1 MTYRASWNLAPS
13 RPLSRSECSSHNITP
28 SQTLQAF
35 PCLRTFAPALPS
47 TGMLSS
53 SPPTGSLSLMS
64 QLIGHLVRS
73 QAPPLQALW
82 STYSCFIFFL
92 ALYPVWLFSS
102 SLHNQKGKGAHHS
115 IPSYENTDK
124 HTAGTP
130 LHFHC
135 QISVHNAGN
144 NTLLVMSKTAESYRL
159 VREACGKVTAS
170 CSCATGAGDASES
183 RTGPLGQEDCAPSS
197 CSLEAVSLADGG
209 VGKSPVWPN
218 PCLQPQDA
226 GACGRRGG

>member
-1 MTYRASWNLAPS
+1 MTYRASWDLAPS

-82 STYSCFIFFL
+82 STYSCFIFFSW
-92 ALYPVWLFSS
+92 PCILFGYF
-102 SLHNQKGKGAHHS
+102 LL
-115 IPSYENTDK
+115 PSTTRK
-124 HTAGTP
+124 VRVPITLFPATRTLTSTQLGLRSTFTA
-130 LHFHC
+130 
-135 QISVHNAGN
+135 
-144 NTLLVMSKTAESYRL
+144 K
-159 VREACGKVTAS
+159 
-170 CSCATGAGDASES
+170 
-183 RTGPLGQEDCAPSS
+183 
-197 CSLEAVSLADGG
+197 
-209 VGKSPVWPN
+209 
-218 PCLQPQDA
+218 
-226 GACGRRGG
+226 